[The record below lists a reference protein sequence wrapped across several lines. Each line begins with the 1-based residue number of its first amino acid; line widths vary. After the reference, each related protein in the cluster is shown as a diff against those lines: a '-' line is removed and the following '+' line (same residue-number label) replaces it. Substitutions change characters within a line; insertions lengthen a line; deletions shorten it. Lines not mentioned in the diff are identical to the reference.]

1 MFCNLSLRR
10 QHGPSGNSGS
20 AHLLMRLR
28 RICYLGNF
36 SNWFLYFFSSL
47 LFLQF
52 SKFRSGSCRCNSVSC
67 ANGTYGRP
75 DITGLPICYWGL
87 SCRPKGAALIHTRS
101 TYKLPLRVR
110 GITSPVR
117 SQMRAPATLP
127 NRPSNPRSAQRLRLR
142 RPLCTSATCIF
153 MRLTSVAP
161 SVQTR
166 HLLSPRLGMDWP
178 FATSY
183 SIPLRDASDGRIG
196 MAPAVFLGMT
206 VSHAPESAVNSTS
219 IHSSAGL
226 HGLSVAFPI
235 ISMLLWV

>member
-1 MFCNLSLRR
+1 MFSNLCLGK
-10 QHGPSGNSGS
+10 QHGPSGHSRS
-20 AHLLMRLR
+20 PHLAVRLR
-28 RICYLGNF
+28 RLHSIGNF
-36 SNWFLYFFSSL
+36 SNWFMRFSISL
-47 LFLQF
+47 FFLQF
-52 SKFRSGSCRCNSVSC
+52 SKFRVRSCSCNSIIC

-117 SQMRAPATLP
+117 SQMRAPAILP
-127 NRPSNPRSAQRLRLR
+127 KRPSKPRSAHRLRLS
-142 RPLCTSATCIF
+142 RPLCTSATCMFI
-153 MRLTSVAP
+153 RLTSVAP

-166 HLLSPRLGMDWP
+166 HLRSPRLGIDCP

-183 SIPLRDASDGRIG
+183 SMPLKEANEGRMGIAS
-196 MAPAVFLGMT
+196 AVFLGMT

-226 HGLSVAFPI
+226 HGLSVALPI
-235 ISMLLWV
+235 MSILLWV